1 VSVRRRTEA
10 GQITVMLVGF
20 LVVLGLLAVA
30 VIDASAAYL
39 RRESLNSLADGAA
52 LAAAD
57 GVQGQQVYT
66 SGLGQRAQ
74 IDPATA
80 ERYVAEY
87 LHTTG
92 ALARYPGLAW
102 TVTANGDG
110 VSVRVQAPLRLPVTP
125 PGWDD
130 AVTISGEAAVVVPVR

>member
-1 VSVRRRTEA
+1 VTAPRADT

-20 LVVLGLLAVA
+20 LVVLGLLVAA

-57 GVQGQQVYT
+57 GVQGEQVYT
-66 SGLGQRAQ
+66 GGLGQLAQ
-74 IDPATA
+74 IDPVMAR
-80 ERYVAEY
+80 RYVGEY
-87 LHTTG
+87 LVAAG
-92 ALARYPGLAW
+92 ALARYPGLTW
-102 TVTANGDG
+102 TVRPNGDG
-110 VSVRVQAPLRLPVTP
+110 VTVRLAAPLRLPVRP

-130 AVTISGEAAVVVPVR
+130 AVTISGEASAIVPVR